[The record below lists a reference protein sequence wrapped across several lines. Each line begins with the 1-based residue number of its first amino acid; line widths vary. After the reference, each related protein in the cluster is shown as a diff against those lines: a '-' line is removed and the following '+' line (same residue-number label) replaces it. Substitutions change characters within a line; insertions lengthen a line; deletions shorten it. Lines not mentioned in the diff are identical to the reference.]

1 LFTII
6 IPTHE
11 RPLLLRRA
19 LQSLI
24 AQTYKDF
31 QVIVVDDTGAYIPPF
46 PELAE
51 LHGRYTYVI
60 RSGQN
65 GPAES
70 RNMALDLAKTP
81 YVMFLDDDDTFEP
94 GHLQALA
101 DHIGTR
107 TPEIVHCDFRVLRE
121 DRRHNPP
128 QFLGGD
134 DMSTAGITADSIFI
148 LNRIP
153 NNCLVY
159 RRDVVQNVR
168 HAGDM
173 RIYEDWDF
181 LLACLAGRTLEHV
194 ATNGVNIYKS
204 TADSPENERRG
215 NTRDDL
221 LVPTMLYLYK
231 KHPAPNMATR
241 LGRQELM
248 AHAGH
253 PVTLEQC

>member
-51 LHGRYTYVI
+51 LH
-60 RSGQN
+60 
-65 GPAES
+65 
-70 RNMALDLAKTP
+70 
-81 YVMFLDDDDTFEP
+81 VMFLDDDDTFEP

-101 DHIGTR
+101 SHIGTR